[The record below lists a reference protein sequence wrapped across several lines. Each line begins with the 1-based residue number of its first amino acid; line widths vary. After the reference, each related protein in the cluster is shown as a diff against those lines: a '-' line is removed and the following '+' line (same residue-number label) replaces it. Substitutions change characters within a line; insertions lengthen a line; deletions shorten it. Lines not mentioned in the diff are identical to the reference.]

1 MPAISQAKTP
11 CIAQLASELGYASK
25 PTLIRHLERID
36 GLGPQVDPEGV
47 YPEDWIVFRIT
58 GYRPDID
65 SPALVAGDALRG
77 DLSAIAEKISEAAKL
92 TADDIHE
99 PYLTINSLAQR
110 WSVSRKTIERYR
122 RLGLI
127 ARRLDLGGGRR
138 SVIFM
143 QSAVE
148 WFESFNTDRLGKAA
162 RFDRIPESTLKLFER
177 WARQYRAR
185 LGWSRSQAAGRIAA
199 RTGHSHEGVRKV
211 LMRIDNQLDQPI
223 FTDPGPTTTRDQMFA
238 LRASLR
244 GIEPGDIAAHARR
257 SHNAVLRAISAAR
270 VGLMES
276 FDLPES
282 RTINAE
288 VLSAL
293 ESIPATSSLRMRG
306 EVDLRGLID
315 SMRSPEPTV
324 VYEELCWARAY
335 HALVHRASGRLAGI
349 ERASPSAPA
358 LDLIETYLRW
368 AGLLKGMLVR
378 SQFGLILS
386 TIEHRV
392 GGLVDTIAPNRV
404 SFLLMGSIQI
414 ASNAIDRF
422 DPSHQGRIASP
433 VGLAITRFA
442 SQQPDVA
449 GPTNTGKAGRRIPA
463 GHAIEDWT
471 RIVSPWTRW
480 LMPDRRIESV
490 LDLLDERDR
499 VIFNRRYGLDGG
511 VPISRIALAEILGTS
526 TMHCA
531 RFERMAIRNGLA
543 LVRANSTE

>member
-358 LDLIETYLRW
+358 LDLIET
-368 AGLLKGMLVR
+368 
-378 SQFGLILS
+378 
-386 TIEHRV
+386 
-392 GGLVDTIAPNRV
+392 DRV